1 MAGSPYPDP
10 GDNPGSGEFPR
21 DQGATIIEYGLTV
34 SVIAFVAMAGVK
46 LFGDRVVELIN
57 SMTSW

>member
-1 MAGSPYPDP
+1 MAGSSYPDP
-10 GDNPGSGEFPR
+10 GDQPGSGEFPR
-21 DQGATIIEYGLTV
+21 DQGATIVEYGVTV

-46 LFGDRVVELIN
+46 LFGNRVVELIT